1 MKTCSQR
8 IRAQWLPVVV
18 LLTSLTSYLV
28 LSAIFTSL
36 SNGGK
41 DRHLDASSARWVLMN
56 AQTIIDPRTAMA
68 QSLVEGKGKVIAVI
82 PEKQQIVLSHEEI
95 KGFMEAMTMG
105 YRVNPISLL
114 NDLKPGDDVR
124 FSIDPKLSTIVKI
137 SKSEK

>member
-1 MKTCSQR
+1 
-8 IRAQWLPVVV
+8 
-18 LLTSLTSYLV
+18 
-28 LSAIFTSL
+28 
-36 SNGGK
+36 
-41 DRHLDASSARWVLMN
+41 
-56 AQTIIDPRTAMA
+56 MA